1 MKLVQDLISFILL
14 KHSHWLSDSMA
25 VPHRWHL
32 SREGVALM
40 QTEHQ
45 VHHFRVWTQQN
56 VVFNWP
62 TEVEVILF
70 VGTANPICGIG
81 RGSSGSLWLFGPA
94 IVAIQHPSTTRTWG
108 AAIRAT
114 ARFRCLGLGDL
125 ANIGNPNTLEKM
137 KVLHPKNM
145 RYDHQKWRFYTPNE
159 GNVAGKSPTLV
170 AWFWSWEPGEVWNF
184 QVAAWGPGLPR
195 VWRNDFLWETDIA
208 GWIFSIF

>member
-1 MKLVQDLISFILL
+1 MV
-14 KHSHWLSDSMA
+14 

-32 SREGVALM
+32 SRDGVALM

-70 VGTANPICGIG
+70 VGTTNPICGIG

-114 ARFRCLGLGDL
+114 ARFRCLGLGYLAILATPKPMKNEGFTPQNMGDDL
-125 ANIGNPNTLEKM
+125 WPPKNEGFTAQSKWGMTPKM
-137 KVLHPKNM
+137 EILHPK
-145 RYDHQKWRFYTPNE
+145 WRKRKASHM
-159 GNVAGKSPTLV
+159 GSAGKSPTLV
-170 AWFWSWEPGEVWNF
+170 AWFWSWELGEVWNF

-195 VWRNDFLWETDIA
+195 VWRNDFLLVN
-208 GWIFSIF
+208 